1 MDSATKN
8 IKPIRVRALIYR
20 WGFDHNFKEGLAA
33 RVERFIALLIISNL
47 IALLVEHIPAI
58 YEGNERLFHLFDIVS
73 VAIFSIEYLARLYVA
88 PEDP

>member
-47 IALLVEHIPAI
+47 IALLVEQQRAL
-58 YEGNERLFHLFDIVS
+58 EG
-73 VAIFSIEYLARLYVA
+73 YLADARLRLDAVRLIYRGPA
-88 PEDP
+88 R